1 MTHCNLGLRRHHE
14 IVKGVRQDLS
24 TIEKEVMVT
33 AMGTLMSKGECNC
46 VSSVTV
52 PVGDLEGS

>member
-1 MTHCNLGLRRHHE
+1 MTHGDLGLWWHQK
-14 IVKGVRQDLS
+14 IVKWVRQDLS

-33 AMGTLMSKGECNC
+33 AMGALMSKGERNC